1 MISRNLWGVLG
12 GVMIIG
18 SAFGIGWVARD
29 ILCSNFFR
37 PLGKITFCVYLCHPF
52 VLKASMGNLRQPL
65 FLSDMTILVFVS
77 STLILSYVG
86 GLLLYILLE
95 LPVSVIQKQFIQ
107 RKIVGEA
114 PKGDPRINYCDFI
127 IL

>member
-1 MISRNLWGVLG
+1 
-12 GVMIIG
+12 MIIG

-65 FLSDMTILVFVS
+65 FLSDMTIVSAGVIYLGAKMNLKCLNKHSLQLVFVS
-77 STLILSYVG
+77 STLILSYIG
-86 GLLLYILLE
+86 GMLLYIVLE

-107 RKIVGEA
+107 RKIVG
-114 PKGDPRINYCDFI
+114 KFS
-127 IL
+127 

>member
-1 MISRNLWGVLG
+1 MKFLFNLRNLWGVLG

-29 ILCSNFFR
+29 VLCSNFFR

-65 FLSDMTILVFVS
+65 FLSDMTIVS
-77 STLILSYVG
+77 G
-86 GLLLYILLE
+86 G
-95 LPVSVIQKQFIQ
+95 
-107 RKIVGEA
+107 GMH
-114 PKGDPRINYCDFI
+114 
-127 IL
+127 

>member
-1 MISRNLWGVLG
+1 MVSKCPCELIHIRLIFRNLWGVLG

-52 VLKASMGNLRQPL
+52 ILKASMGNLRQPL
-65 FLSDMTILVFVS
+65 FLSDMTIVS
-77 STLILSYVG
+77 LGRFEDLI
-86 GLLLYILLE
+86 
-95 LPVSVIQKQFIQ
+95 
-107 RKIVGEA
+107 
-114 PKGDPRINYCDFI
+114 
-127 IL
+127 